1 MQNEYLKDKNA
12 LITGGA
18 SGMGKAIAKKL
29 ANSGVNIAVC
39 SLLSKENS
47 INMSELSNLPAV
59 EEMEKTKLELKSFGI
74 KVLAGNVDVTK
85 TDQLEEIFEKTKLEL
100 GSIDILVNAAGVTIE
115 HILEGHPEESW
126 LRVIDVN
133 VNGVFRASK
142 LAIGGMKKNKWGR
155 IINIASTAAHVGA
168 ETSAAYCASKAAVVG
183 FTRAVALEGASF
195 GVTCNSISPT
205 WVESEFGRKW
215 IVDIAKKQLNKDPE
229 AYLQELREQNPQKRL
244 IQPEEIGAVGYFLCT
259 EEAKGINGEDIRV
272 TGGAVW

>member
-1 MQNEYLKDKNA
+1 MQNENLKGRNA

-18 SGMGKAIAKKL
+18 SGMGKAIATKL
-29 ANSGVNIAVC
+29 AKSGVNIAIC
-39 SLLSKENS
+39 SLLSNENT
-47 INMSELSNLPAV
+47 INTNELSNLPAV
-59 EEMEKTKLELKSFGI
+59 QDMEKTKSELESYGI
-74 KVLAGNVDVTK
+74 KILTGNVDVTK
-85 TDQLEEIFEKTKLEL
+85 TDQLEEFFKNTKAEL
-100 GSIDILVNAAGVTIE
+100 GNIDILVNAAGITIE
-115 HILEGHPEESW
+115 HILENHPEEAW

-142 LAIGGMKKNKWGR
+142 LAIGGMKRNKWGR

-183 FTRAVALEGASF
+183 FTRAVALEGAAF

-205 WVESEFGRKW
+205 WVESDFGKKW
-215 IVDIAKKQLNKDPE
+215 IGDIAKNQLKKDPHL
-229 AYLQELREQNPQKRL
+229 YLQELKEQNPQKRL
-244 IQPEEIGAVGYFLCT
+244 IQPEEIGAVAYFLCT